1 MTAPDHHLLKR
12 RRLEDSSSFTHTRDL
27 SPNTPQCGSLPSF
40 EAWDG
45 NSQSFPQYT
54 DNNNSTTNGPLPSLE
69 SYTSQHDLQE
79 SVRVDGICAI
89 GTSIVPDDTA
99 EAVCFGTFLDLFSRE
114 GVEFELL
121 WMTARLQKGT
131 DAENKAAVWATLYGP
146 RDLAPDLRDL
156 FQELELYLQDPIHA
170 LRDVAYFNPQ
180 RFFNKPA
187 IRTTDFQVTPS
198 NREQISTVKD
208 EDLVA
213 TDVLDSLITG
223 FTLHE
228 TQGPPYILTELKS
241 HQKQGLTFMIRRES
255 GWRLQDKGQDVWS
268 QANDNLGRI
277 MKGFKTCEVN
287 WQDSRQRHA
296 PSSAPFLHLS
306 REHFTWQRHHGQQRI
321 QETSDVGFHD
331 IVLTTYTTLAK
342 EWQNQERSPVFSHD
356 WHRVVL
362 DEAHE
367 IKDLSTSKARAACA
381 LRASCR
387 WAVTRTPIQNRLS
400 ELFSLFYFLRLN
412 PYCEKRSFD
421 EGITN
426 PWLRGEER
434 GLQAL
439 VKLLG
444 YTMLRR
450 SKNAI
455 ILPGRQDHRR
465 FLKLSAQEQHAY
477 DIAKQKAIKCLEDSL
492 VSSQPQKG
500 YKNALQKI
508 NALRVICELGYSP
521 KPGLQATLPTSVAYD
536 NLLSPGTP
544 DGSST
549 PSSIIDDI
557 EDDDC
562 GLETDRSPC
571 GDISSRLQECFP
583 SCTTSRTG
591 LSPCLRDPSTEFS
604 VSSGQWPT
612 KIQALI
618 EDLQSCA
625 VGSTRSVGIGCV
637 QIDGKL
643 NSKKRSQVINAFS
656 KNEAVQVLL
665 LSLGC
670 GAVGNYGSSCIEVC
684 NNYNINNY
692 CYYTTPLISKASWFL
707 GMPLDPTRG

>member
-1 MTAPDHHLLKR
+1 MA
-12 RRLEDSSSFTHTRDL
+12 
-27 SPNTPQCGSLPSF
+27 
-40 EAWDG
+40 
-45 NSQSFPQYT
+45 
-54 DNNNSTTNGPLPSLE
+54 
-69 SYTSQHDLQE
+69 
-79 SVRVDGICAI
+79 
-89 GTSIVPDDTA
+89 
-99 EAVCFGTFLDLFSRE
+99 
-114 GVEFELL
+114 
-121 WMTARLQKGT
+121 ARLQKGT
-131 DAENKAAVWATLYGP
+131 DAEKKAAVWATLYGP
-146 RDLAPDLRDL
+146 RDLALDLRDL
-156 FQELELYLQDPIHA
+156 FQELELYLQDPLHA

-208 EDLVA
+208 EDFVA
-213 TDVLDSLITG
+213 KDVLDSLIAES
-223 FTLHE
+223 TLHE
-228 TQGPPYILTELKS
+228 TQGSPYILTELKS

-255 GWRLQDKGQDVWS
+255 GWRLHDKGQDVWS

-277 MKGFKTCEVN
+277 TKGVKTCEVK
-287 WQDSRQRHA
+287 WRDPRQRHA
-296 PSSAPFLHLS
+296 PSSAPFL
-306 REHFTWQRHHGQQRI
+306 EHFAWQRHHGQKRI

-331 IVLTTYTTLAK
+331 IVLTTYTTLAN

-356 WHRVVL
+356 WHRVIL

-387 WAVTRTPIQNRLS
+387 WAVTGTPIQNRLS

-450 SKNAI
+450 SRNAI

-465 FLKLSAQEQHAY
+465 FLKFSAQEQHAY
-477 DIAKQKAIKCLEDSL
+477 DVAKQKAIECLEDAL
-492 VSSQPQKG
+492 VSSKPQKG
-500 YKNALQKI
+500 YSNALQKI
-508 NALRVICELGYSP
+508 NALRVIY
-521 KPGLQATLPTSVAYD
+521 
-536 NLLSPGTP
+536 
-544 DGSST
+544 
-549 PSSIIDDI
+549 DI

-562 GLETDRSPC
+562 GLETDRSPF
-571 GDISSRLQECFP
+571 GDISSRLQERSP
-583 SCTTSRTG
+583 SCTPGTG
-591 LSPCLRDPSTEFS
+591 LSPSPRDPLTESS
-604 VSSGQWPT
+604 VSSSQWPT

-625 VGSTRSVGIGCV
+625 VGSKSVVFSYRKSILDLANMALRNAGIGCV

-643 NSKKRSQVINAFS
+643 NAKKRSQVINAFS
-656 KNEAVQVLL
+656 KNKAVQVLL

-670 GAVGNYGSSCIEVC
+670 GAVG
-684 NNYNINNY
+684 
-692 CYYTTPLISKASWFL
+692 
-707 GMPLDPTRG
+707 